1 MSRNRLQKKCFI
13 VSLGMHLLLL
23 LVVVFGVAFATT
35 QKKSEPVKYL
45 SISLFR
51 EPAPQKASHPS
62 QPRVEPH
69 QARRLPERQP
79 VRRPVQ
85 PPAPKKQ
92 VTTRKP
98 TPPPKAKPKPKK
110 TTPKKTSTPKK
121 ATRKTAPRSKPKP
134 KSKRPK
140 IPKINI
146 SSTVVNKSSSSS
158 KASQSTPRKTVKVVS
173 VNPNA
178 AKNLKSKLSTTVR
191 AVTFRPGSSSYN
203 NYKEWVRQKYKGTW
217 NSGRLP
223 SRHYRQAV
231 TVRVTVLRSGK
242 VASARIL
249 KRSGQAPLDASVQS
263 ILNVVKSI
271 GRAFPSGV
279 TESRQTFTIN
289 FQMR

>member
-35 QKKSEPVKYL
+35 RKKEEPVKYL

-51 EPAPQKASHPS
+51 EPVPQKARHPS

-69 QARRLPERQP
+69 QARRIPVRQP
-79 VRRPVQ
+79 VRRAVQ
-85 PPAPKKQ
+85 PPAPQKQ
-92 VTTRKP
+92 VTPQKT
-98 TPPPKAKPKPKK
+98 TPPRKAKPKPKK
-110 TTPKKTSTPKK
+110 TTPKKTPTPRK
-121 ATRKTAPRSKPKP
+121 ATKKTAPRSKPKP

-158 KASQSTPRKTVKVVS
+158 KTSRSTPPKTVKVVS

-178 AKNLKSKLSTTVR
+178 AKNLKNKLSTTVR
-191 AVTFRPGSSSYN
+191 AVTFRPGSSSYS
-203 NYKEWVRQKYKGTW
+203 NYKEWVRQKYQGTW
-217 NSGRLP
+217 NNGRLP
-223 SRHYRQAV
+223 SQRYRQIV

-249 KRSGQAPLDASVQS
+249 RRSGQAPLDASVQGT
-263 ILNVVKSI
+263 LNVVKSI

-279 TESRQTFTIN
+279 TESRQTFTID

>member
-13 VSLGMHLLLL
+13 VSLGMHLLLV
-23 LVVVFGVAFATT
+23 LVVVFGVAFAAN
-35 QKKSEPVKYL
+35 QKKKEPVKYL

-51 EPAPQKASHPS
+51 EPAPRKANRPS

-85 PPAPKKQ
+85 SPASKKQ
-92 VTTRKP
+92 VPMRKA
-98 TPPPKAKPKPKK
+98 TPPPKVKPKPKK
-110 TTPKKTSTPKK
+110 TTPKKASTPKK
-121 ATRKTAPRSKPKP
+121 STKKTAPRSKPKP
-134 KSKRPK
+134 KSKPPK
-140 IPKINI
+140 IPKISI

-158 KASQSTPRKTVKVVS
+158 KTSRSTPRKTVKSVS
-173 VNPNA
+173 VNPSA
-178 AKNLKSKLSTTVR
+178 AKNLKSKLSATVR
-191 AVTFRPGSSSYN
+191 AVTFRPGSSSYS
-203 NYKEWVRQKYKGTW
+203 NYKEWVRQKYQGTW

-223 SRHYRQAV
+223 SQRYRHIV

-263 ILNVVKSI
+263 TLNVVKSI

-279 TESRQTFTIN
+279 TESRQTFTVD

>member
-35 QKKSEPVKYL
+35 QKKSKTVKYL
-45 SISLFR
+45 SISLSR
-51 EPAPQKASHPS
+51 ESAPQKASQRLQS
-62 QPRVEPH
+62 RVEPH

-85 PPAPKKQ
+85 SPASKKQ
-92 VTTRKP
+92 VTARKS

-158 KASQSTPRKTVKVVS
+158 KTSRTTPRKTVKVVS
-173 VNPNA
+173 VNPNT
-178 AKNLKSKLSTTVR
+178 AKNLKSKLSTNVR
-191 AVTFRPGSSSYN
+191 AVTFRPGSSSYS
-203 NYKEWVRQKYKGTW
+203 NYKEWVRQKYQGTW

-223 SRHYRQAV
+223 SQHYRQVV

-242 VASARIL
+242 VASAHIL
-249 KRSGQAPLDASVQS
+249 KRSDQTPLDASVQS
-263 ILNVVKSI
+263 TLNVVKSI

-279 TESRQTFTIN
+279 TESRQTFTID

>member
-13 VSLGMHLLLL
+13 VSMGMHLLLL

-62 QPRVEPH
+62 QSRVEPH
-69 QARRLPERQP
+69 QARRLPKRQP
-79 VRRPVQ
+79 VRRSVQ
-85 PPAPKKQ
+85 PPVPKKQ
-92 VTTRKP
+92 VTSRKT
-98 TPPPKAKPKPKK
+98 TPSPKANPKPKK
-110 TTPKKTSTPKK
+110 TTPKKTST
-121 ATRKTAPRSKPKP
+121 P

-158 KASQSTPRKTVKVVS
+158 KTSRPTPRKTVKVVS
-173 VNPNA
+173 VDPNA
-178 AKNLKSKLSTTVR
+178 AKNLKIKLSPKVR
-191 AVTFRPGSSSYN
+191 AVTFRSGSSSYS
-203 NYKEWVRQKYKGTW
+203 NYKEWVRQKYQGTW

-223 SRHYRQAV
+223 SQHYRQVV
-231 TVRVTVLRSGK
+231 TVRVTILRSGK
-242 VASARIL
+242 VASAHIL

-263 ILNVVKSI
+263 TLNVVKSI
-271 GRAFPSGV
+271 DRAFPSGV
-279 TESRQTFTIN
+279 KESRQTFTID
-289 FQMR
+289 FQMSN